1 MNKSE
6 KAISI
11 LIDAVINLT
20 DSVNELKNQIILLQ
34 DKLQELKEV
43 PGKCQNMMTL

>member
-11 LIDAVINLT
+11 LIDAIINLT
-20 DSVNELKNQIILLQ
+20 DSVNELKNQIIILQ
-34 DKLQELKEV
+34 DKPQEQKEV
-43 PGKCQNMMTL
+43 LTNAKI